1 MQHSAHLLM
10 IQPVRFEYNTQT
22 AANNSFQTATDARG
36 NEVQQKA
43 QQEFDAFIELLRAHD
58 IDITVVKDTAIPH
71 TPDSVFPNNWISFHD
86 PGIICLYPMFAPNRR
101 QERKQTVLD
110 AIAAKFRVQEQIDFT
125 WHEAGNRFLEGT
137 GSMVLDRDHKIAY
150 ACLSPRT
157 DLTVLQD

>member
-86 PGIICLYPMFAPNRR
+86 PGIICLQLGNYVFIEYEKG
-101 QERKQTVLD
+101 QDRKRPAQGFPQATV
-110 AIAAKFRVQEQIDFT
+110 
-125 WHEAGNRFLEGT
+125 
-137 GSMVLDRDHKIAY
+137 
-150 ACLSPRT
+150 
-157 DLTVLQD
+157 VLQAQVPSEPEYRDCLHIQIYASILDIYLSTPNNGPLWERQ